1 MPLTS
6 KEEVQRLSG
15 QLAAIVLVVLVG
27 SALTLTGLTARW
39 VVGHPD
45 RIRAGLAWVA
55 ERPVVVWVRSRY
67 PRQWR
72 FLDRRLA
79 PGEAT
84 GLALTLGVGMV
95 LALGLSFRQ
104 LLDNVLERDGIA
116 VADRPVLRLLAAH
129 REPWLV
135 TTMQVISDVGS
146 PVAVGIMATVV
157 GVTVAWVRRS
167 WLPLLVAGFGAAG
180 IGMIN
185 LTVKGLVSR
194 GRPPA
199 AIAVLGEDG
208 YSFPSGHTI
217 GTTAVW
223 LLSAWMVNR
232 WVIRGHTSRDLL
244 WIGTVI
250 VIIAVGISRV
260 YLGVHFTSDVM
271 AGWTLGATWAVMIA
285 LVVGVWE
292 QSHRAA
298 PVPVGPSALD
308 SALDTGP
315 VSRGRNTVDPG

>member
-6 KEEVQRLSG
+6 KEEGQRLSG

-27 SALTLTGLTARW
+27 SALALTGLTARW
-39 VVGHPD
+39 VVGHPE

-55 ERPVVVWVRSRY
+55 ERPAVVWVRSRY

-116 VADRPVLRLLAAH
+116 VADRPVLRFLAAH

-146 PVAVGIMATVV
+146 PVGVGIMAAVV

-167 WLPLLVAGFGAAG
+167 WLPLLVAGFGTAG

-194 GRPPA
+194 GRPPVD
-199 AIAVLGEDG
+199 IAVLGEDG

-217 GTTAVW
+217 GTTVVW

-244 WIGTVI
+244 WVGTVI

-260 YLGVHFTSDVM
+260 YLGVHFPSDVM
-271 AGWTLGATWAVMIA
+271 AGWTLGAAWAVMIA

-298 PVPVGPSALD
+298 PVSVGP

-315 VSRGRNTVDPG
+315 VSRGRDTVDPG

>member
-1 MPLTS
+1 MALTS
-6 KEEVQRLSG
+6 EEEGRSLSG

-27 SALTLTGLTARW
+27 SALILTGLTARW
-39 VVGHPD
+39 VVGHPE
-45 RIRAGLAWVA
+45 RIRAGLAWVG
-55 ERPVVVWVRSRY
+55 ERPAVVWVRSRY
-67 PRQWR
+67 PRQWN

-104 LLDNVLERDGIA
+104 LLDNVLESDGIA
-116 VADRPVLRLLAAH
+116 VVDRPVLRFLATH

-146 PVAVGIMATVV
+146 PVGVGILATVV
-157 GVTVAWVRRS
+157 GVTLAWVGRS
-167 WLPLLVAGFGAAG
+167 WLPLLIAGFGVAG

-194 GRPPA
+194 SRPPV

-217 GTTAVW
+217 GTTVVW

-232 WVIRGHTSRDLL
+232 WVIRGQISRDLL
-244 WIGTVI
+244 WIGTLSV
-250 VIIAVGISRV
+250 VVAVGISRV
-260 YLGVHFTSDVM
+260 YLGVHFPSDVM
-271 AGWTLGATWAVMIA
+271 AGWTLGAAWVVMIA
-285 LVVGVWE
+285 LVVSVWE

-298 PVPVGPSALD
+298 AASVGHSTLG
-308 SALDTGP
+308 TGP
-315 VSRGRNTVDPG
+315 VSRGRDTVDPG

>member
-1 MPLTS
+1 M
-6 KEEVQRLSG
+6 SG
-15 QLAAIVLVVLVG
+15 QLAAIVLAVLVG
-27 SALTLTGLTARW
+27 SVLALTGLTARW
-39 VVGHPD
+39 VVGHPE

-55 ERPVVVWVRSRY
+55 ERPAVVWVRLRY

-104 LLDNVLERDGIA
+104 LLDNVLESDGIA
-116 VADRPVLRLLAAH
+116 VADRPVLRFLAAH

-135 TTMQVISDVGS
+135 TTMQLISDVGS
-146 PVAVGIMATVV
+146 PIGVSIMAIVV

-185 LTVKGLVSR
+185 LTVKWLVSR
-194 GRPPA
+194 SRPPV

-223 LLSAWMVNR
+223 LLSAWMASR

-244 WIGTVI
+244 WIGALI
-250 VIIAVGISRV
+250 MIIAVGISRV
-260 YLGVHFTSDVM
+260 YLGVHFPSDVM
-271 AGWTLGATWAVMIA
+271 AGWTLGAAWVVMIA
-285 LVVGVWE
+285 LVVSVWE

-298 PVPVGPSALD
+298 AASVGHSALG
-308 SALDTGP
+308 TGP
-315 VSRGRNTVDPG
+315 VSRGQDTVDPG

>member
-1 MPLTS
+1 
-6 KEEVQRLSG
+6 LSG
-15 QLAAIVLVVLVG
+15 QLAAIVLAVLVG
-27 SALTLTGLTARW
+27 SVLALTGLTARW
-39 VVGHPD
+39 VVGHPE

-55 ERPVVVWVRSRY
+55 ERPAVVWVRSRY

-104 LLDNVLERDGIA
+104 LLDIVLESDGIA
-116 VADRPVLRLLAAH
+116 VADRPVLRFLAAH

-135 TTMQVISDVGS
+135 TTMQLISDVGS
-146 PVAVGIMATVV
+146 PVGVGIMAIVV

-185 LTVKGLVSR
+185 LTVKWLVSR
-194 GRPPA
+194 SRPPV

-232 WVIRGHTSRDLL
+232 WVIRGHTSRDLI
-244 WIGTVI
+244 WIGALT

-260 YLGVHFTSDVM
+260 YLAVHFPSDVM
-271 AGWTLGATWAVMIA
+271 AGWTLGAAWAVMIA
-285 LVVGVWE
+285 LVVSVWE

-298 PVPVGPSALD
+298 PASVVH

-315 VSRGRNTVDPG
+315 VSRDTLEPG

>member
-6 KEEVQRLSG
+6 KEEGQRLSG

-27 SALTLTGLTARW
+27 SALALTGLTARW
-39 VVGHPD
+39 VVGHPE

-55 ERPVVVWVRSRY
+55 ERPAVVWVRSRY

-104 LLDNVLERDGIA
+104 LLDNVLESDGIA
-116 VADRPVLRLLAAH
+116 VADRPVLRFLAAH

-135 TTMQVISDVGS
+135 TTMQLISDVGS
-146 PVAVGIMATVV
+146 PVGVGIMAIVV

-185 LTVKGLVSR
+185 LTVKWLVSR
-194 GRPPA
+194 SRPPV

-223 LLSAWMVNR
+223 LLSAWMASR

-244 WIGTVI
+244 WIGALI
-250 VIIAVGISRV
+250 MIIAVGISRV
-260 YLGVHFTSDVM
+260 YLGVHFPSDVM
-271 AGWTLGATWAVMIA
+271 AGWTLGAAWAVMIA
-285 LVVGVWE
+285 LVVSVWE
-292 QSHRAA
+292 QSNRAA
-298 PVPVGPSALD
+298 LTSVGHSVP
-308 SALDTGP
+308 DTGP
-315 VSRGRNTVDPG
+315 VSRSTADPG